1 MWVKLLISS
10 PQSRREVSEGRRLLV
25 PTWITI
31 SSGFFRDIDLIW
43 SLMSC
48 IEKPGNEEIFTLAVP
63 DILPPCRFFKIESS
77 NMKTSLCLRC
87 VVPAPSSVFVFV
99 RAVSGWLADE
109 FYACE
114 RLLLT
119 FVSVEGRIE
128 SS

>member
-1 MWVKLLISS
+1 
-10 PQSRREVSEGRRLLV
+10 
-25 PTWITI
+25 
-31 SSGFFRDIDLIW
+31 
-43 SLMSC
+43 
-48 IEKPGNEEIFTLAVP
+48 
-63 DILPPCRFFKIESS
+63 
-77 NMKTSLCLRC
+77 MKTSLCLRC

-109 FYACE
+109 FYARE

>member
-1 MWVKLLISS
+1 
-10 PQSRREVSEGRRLLV
+10 
-25 PTWITI
+25 
-31 SSGFFRDIDLIW
+31 
-43 SLMSC
+43 
-48 IEKPGNEEIFTLAVP
+48 
-63 DILPPCRFFKIESS
+63 
-77 NMKTSLCLRC
+77 MKTSLCLRC
-87 VVPAPSSVFVFV
+87 VVLAPSSVFVFV

>member
-1 MWVKLLISS
+1 M
-10 PQSRREVSEGRRLLV
+10 

-31 SSGFFRDIDLIW
+31 SSWFFRDIDLIW

-48 IEKPGNEEIFTLAVP
+48 IEQPGNEEIFTLAVP
-63 DILPPCRFFKIESS
+63 DILPPCRFFKMESS

-99 RAVSGWLADE
+99 RIVSGWLTDE
-109 FYACE
+109 VYACE
-114 RLLLT
+114 LVLLT